1 MKKIVFLIFL
11 LITFYFSSLARISEE
26 REKEPQ
32 PPVLKF
38 SYESDLKQSESG
50 KEGVIF
56 LTISVPSNYH
66 IYGGNELSVNLDSD
80 SLKVEEVSYPKPQ
93 MEEDF
98 AVYRGDVIVKI
109 KVKPLKDLNA
119 YEGKFKI
126 KWQGCQDFG
135 DKVCFMPTESNL
147 PLKIL
152 ANSGKDEKKEIKKSE
167 EKPAQENSSDSLKYE
182 NLFKNFK
189 EIGRFAGYKSPEDFK
204 RWFEN
209 VKGGVK
215 EEENPFEK
223 VAKNNILLAFFIALF
238 FGFLSSLTP
247 CVYPVIP
254 ITIAYIGSKSRG
266 KGKLSGFIL
275 SLFFVLGLAIV
286 YASLGVISSMLGV
299 SFGSLTQKPIVGV
312 PIAII
317 FAILGFSM
325 FGLFEIAM
333 PGKFSSKI
341 EAEKKKGK
349 GYFGAFLIG
358 ALSGLVASP
367 CIGPLLLAI
376 LVIVASLGSIFLG
389 FLYLFAFALGMGIL
403 FIVIGTF
410 SGVLASLPKSGGWM
424 DSIKI
429 IFGSLIFAVSFYF
442 ANLYLD
448 AKWFYLFSGVVVGFA
463 TGFLLYGYNKHFLSL
478 FHRIFGVI
486 LTIVAFLVIL
496 PFSITSKNSLNET
509 VFETEF
515 SKAILKSRET
525 KKPILLDFRADWCSA
540 CLELEKKTYPSKEGG
555 EVLKQVVPLK
565 VDFTKESKETKELTK
580 YFKIEGL
587 PTVILLEKQN
597 GDKGKGQNISD

>member
-1 MKKIVFLIFL
+1 MKKIVFLVLI
-11 LITFYFSSLARISEE
+11 LITFGFPTLARISEY
-26 REKEPQ
+26 RETEPQ

-38 SYESDLKQSESG
+38 SYEGDLKQFEVG
-50 KEGVIF
+50 KEGMIY

-66 IYGGNELSVNLDSD
+66 IYGGKELSVNLDSD
-80 SLKVEEVSYPKPQ
+80 SLKVEDVSYPKPQ

-109 KVKPLKDLNA
+109 KVKALKEVNA
-119 YEGKFKI
+119 YEGKLKI

-135 DKVCFMPTESNL
+135 DKVCFMPTESNI
-147 PLKIL
+147 PLKISVK
-152 ANSGKDEKKEIKKSE
+152 NGKDYKTEAEKGT
-167 EKPAQENSSDSLKYE
+167 EKPVQESAADSLHYE
-182 NLFKNFK
+182 NLFKDFK
-189 EIGRFAGYKSPEDFK
+189 EAGRFAGYKSPEDFK
-204 RWFEN
+204 KWFEN

-215 EEENPFEK
+215 EEKNLFEK
-223 VAKNNILLAFFIALF
+223 VAKDNILLALFIAIF

-266 KGKLSGFIL
+266 KGKFSGFIL
-275 SLFFVLGLAIV
+275 SLFFVLGLALV

-317 FAILGFSM
+317 FALLGFSM

-333 PGKFSSKI
+333 PSRFSSKI

-358 ALSGLVASP
+358 ALTGLVASP

-424 DSIKI
+424 DSVKI
-429 IFGSLIFAVSFYF
+429 IFGSLIFAASFYF

-463 TGFLLYGYNKHFLSL
+463 IGFLLYGYNKHFLAPL
-478 FHRIFGVI
+478 HRVFGIV

-496 PFSITSKNSLNET
+496 PFSIKSENSLNET
-509 VFETEF
+509 QFETEF
-515 SKAILKSRET
+515 SNAILKSRET
-525 KKPILLDFRADWCSA
+525 KRPLLLDFRAQWCAA

-565 VDFTKESKETKELTK
+565 VDFTKESEETKQLTK

-587 PTVILLEKQN
+587 PTVILLETKN
-597 GDKGKGQNISD
+597 GDEAKGQNISD

>member
-1 MKKIVFLIFL
+1 MRKILLSILIFTAL
-11 LITFYFSSLARISEE
+11 CLPALARISEDK
-26 REKEPQ
+26 EKEPE

-38 SYESDLKQSESG
+38 SYESDLKEAEVG
-50 KEGVIF
+50 KEGIIY

-66 IYGGNELSVNLDSD
+66 IYGGKELSVNLDSD
-80 SLKVEEVSYPKPQ
+80 SLKIEDMSFPKPQ

-109 KVKPLKDLNA
+109 KVTALKEANP
-119 YEGKFKI
+119 YEGKLKI

-135 DKVCFMPTESNL
+135 DKVCFMPSESNL
-147 PLKIL
+147 PIKIL
-152 ANSGKDEKKEIKKSE
+152 AKSGKDEKKEIVKNE
-167 EKPAQENSSDSLKYE
+167 GKPVQADNSDSSKYE
-182 NLFKNFK
+182 IFFNNFK
-189 EIGRFAGYKSPEDFK
+189 EMGRFAGYKSPEDFK
-204 RWFEN
+204 KWFEN

-215 EEENPFEK
+215 EEKNPFEK
-223 VAKNNILLAFFIALF
+223 VAKDNILLAFFIALF

-266 KGKLSGFIL
+266 KGKFSGFIL
-275 SLFFVLGLAIV
+275 SLFFVLGLALV

-299 SFGSLTQKPIVGV
+299 SFGSLTQKPVVGV

-317 FAILGFSM
+317 FALLGFSM
-325 FGLFEIAM
+325 FGLFEISM
-333 PGKFSSKI
+333 PSKFSSKI

-424 DSIKI
+424 DSVKI

-448 AKWFYLFSGVVVGFA
+448 AKWFYLFSGVIVGFA
-463 TGFLLYGYNKHFLSL
+463 IGFLLYGYNKHFLAPL
-478 FHRIFGVI
+478 HRVFGIV

-496 PFSITSKNSLNET
+496 PFSIKSENSLNEIQ
-509 VFETEF
+509 FETEF
-515 SKAILKSRET
+515 SNAILKSRET
-525 KKPILLDFRADWCSA
+525 KKPLLLDFRAQWCSA
-540 CLELEKKTYPSKEGG
+540 CLDLEKKTYSSKEGG
-555 EVLKQVVPLK
+555 EVLQQVVPVK
-565 VDFTKESKETKELTK
+565 VDFTKESEETKQLTK

-587 PTVILLEKQN
+587 PTVILLETKN
-597 GDKGKGQNISD
+597 GDEGKGQNISN